1 MNDLAYVP
9 IDLRQLLLAATL
21 IVVNVALSLALRL
34 GLARSLLVASVRMT
48 AQLLLIGLVLAWVFA
63 LERPVPILAIA
74 LLMSGLAGVSAVQRT
89 KRRFAGVYLDA
100 LVSVMGASFL
110 VTGFALL
117 GIIRVEPWFD
127 AQYLI
132 PLLGM
137 VLGNV
142 LNGISLA
149 LDRFTEGVTQQ
160 RGRVELLLSLGAT
173 RWEAAHALMSDAL
186 RVGMIP
192 TINAM
197 MVMGIV
203 SLPGMMTGQILAGAA
218 PADAVRY
225 QIVIMFMIAA
235 ATALGAFGVV
245 LLAYRRLFDARHRL
259 RVDRLQRMPSSR
271 R

>member
-1 MNDLAYVP
+1 MNEVAYLPIGPWQLA
-9 IDLRQLLLAATL
+9 LASLA
-21 IVVNVALSLALRL
+21 IAVNVALSIGLRL
-34 GLARSLLVASVRMT
+34 GLARTLVVASIRMT
-48 AQLLLIGLVLAWVFA
+48 AQLLLIGLVLEWVFA
-63 LERPVPILAIA
+63 LDEPLPILAIA
-74 LLMSGLAGVSAVQRT
+74 LVMSGLAAVAAVQRT
-89 KRRFAGVYLDA
+89 QRRFAGVYWDS
-100 LVSVMGASFL
+100 LVSVLTAAFL
-110 VTGFALL
+110 VTGFALV
-117 GIIRVEPWFD
+117 GVVRVRPWYD

-149 LDRFTEGVTQQ
+149 LDRFTEGVAQ
-160 RGRVELLLSLGAT
+160 RRGQVELLLTLGAT
-173 RWEAAHALMSDAL
+173 RWEAAHALVTDAL
-186 RVGMIP
+186 RVAMIP

-245 LLAYRRLFDARHRL
+245 MLAFVRLFDARHRL
-259 RVDRLQRMPSSR
+259 RADRLR
-271 R
+271 RVERGRR

>member
-1 MNDLAYVP
+1 VSDAAYIP
-9 IDLRQLLLAATL
+9 IDAWQLALAAAL
-21 IVVNVALSLALRL
+21 VAVNLVLSLALGL
-34 GLARSLLVASVRMT
+34 GLARGLLLASLRMT
-48 AQLLLIGLVLAWVFA
+48 VQLLLIGLVLEWIFA
-63 LERPVPILAIA
+63 LDRPLPILAIA
-74 LLMSGLAGVSAVQRT
+74 LVMTTLASVAAVNRT
-89 KRRFAGVYLDA
+89 RRRFAGVYWDS
-100 LVSVMGASFL
+100 LVTILAASFL
-110 VTGFALL
+110 VTGFALV
-117 GIIRVEPWFD
+117 GIIRVEPWYH
-127 AQYLI
+127 AQYLV

-149 LDRFTEGVTQQ
+149 LDRFTDGVVNG
-160 RGRVELLLSLGAT
+160 RERVELLLTLGAT
-173 RWEAAHALMSDAL
+173 RWEAAHDLVADAL

-225 QIVIMFMIAA
+225 QIVIMFMIAS

-245 LLAYRRLFDARHRL
+245 LLAFRRLFDERCRL
-259 RVDRLQRMPSSR
+259 RVDRVR
-271 R
+271 RAPRA

>member
-1 MNDLAYVP
+1 MNELGYVP
-9 IDLRQLLLAATL
+9 IDLWQLLLAAAL
-21 IVVNVALSLALRL
+21 IVVNVSLSVVLRL
-34 GLARSLLVASVRMT
+34 GLARSLLIASARMT

-63 LERPVPILAIA
+63 LDRPLPILGIA
-74 LLMSGLAGVSAVQRT
+74 LLMSGLAGVSAVRRT
-89 KRRFAGVYLDA
+89 RRRFAGVYFDA
-100 LVSVMGASFL
+100 VVSVTGAAFL

-117 GIIRVEPWFD
+117 GIVRSDPWYD

-132 PLLGM
+132 PLVGM

-160 RGRVELLLSLGAT
+160 RDRVELLLSLGAT
-173 RWEAAHALMSDAL
+173 RWEAAHGLISDAL

-192 TINAM
+192 TINSM

-225 QIVIMFMIAA
+225 QIVIAFMIAA

-245 LLAYRRLFDARHRL
+245 LLAYHRLFDARHRL
-259 RVDRLQRMPSSR
+259 RIDRLQRVPTQR